1 MKYLVTGANGL
12 LGKVVVQEL
21 LDRGHE
27 VRAIVRP
34 TCQIQQLPWF
44 DRVQFIKA
52 DLRNAT
58 DLESAFEGVDCL
70 IHLAAMISGSDEAQF
85 MAGPVATERLLAAMA
100 RCSTRNLV
108 LCSSFSVYD
117 WSKAWFV
124 LDERCP
130 VEQRGLYRR
139 DGYAIAKVWQERVA
153 RDYSQQHAWGLTI
166 LRPGFIWGHGNEWCS
181 GAGLETGRR
190 ILVNGPFRRLPLTYS
205 ENCAQ
210 AFAVAAEAAA
220 ASQETAYHEEIF
232 NVIDSDNVR
241 AWRFAGDYLLR
252 SGQQKRRIP
261 LPDFLFR
268 ATANCAALICRVSL
282 GRNWKLPGLFM
293 PNRYTARFGSRRF
306 PADKLREKRGW
317 RPRFTYAE
325 ALERTYRR
333 PVAKDGAAQ
342 VDSSSNHVVSE
353 NSMAI

>member
-1 MKYLVTGANGL
+1 
-12 LGKVVVQEL
+12 
-21 LDRGHE
+21 
-27 VRAIVRP
+27 
-34 TCQIQQLPWF
+34 
-44 DRVQFIKA
+44 
-52 DLRNAT
+52 
-58 DLESAFEGVDCL
+58 
-70 IHLAAMISGSDEAQF
+70 
-85 MAGPVATERLLAAMA
+85 MA
-100 RCSTRNLV
+100 RCSTRKLV

-210 AFAVAAEAAA
+210 AFAVAAEATA
-220 ASQETAYHEEIF
+220 ASQETAYNEEIF

-306 PADKLREKRGW
+306 PANKLREKWGW
-317 RPRFTYAE
+317 YPRFTYAE

-342 VDSSSNHVVSE
+342 VDDSSNPIVCE
-353 NSMAI
+353 NSVAI